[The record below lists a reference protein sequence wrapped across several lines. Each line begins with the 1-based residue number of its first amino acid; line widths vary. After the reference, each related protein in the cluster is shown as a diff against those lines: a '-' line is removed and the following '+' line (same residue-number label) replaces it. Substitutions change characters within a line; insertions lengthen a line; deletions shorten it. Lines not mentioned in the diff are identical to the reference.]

1 MTGEAISHVV
11 GTMGPATFLVQLPHN
26 RLVSQCGLGNH
37 SRAELMTGSTGAGAR
52 GAEDKFAMG
61 IHSRSLGD
69 LRQRATMFRVTT
81 GAGRVLSH
89 HVAVPGHDGR
99 RRMVLKIPC

>member
-1 MTGEAISHVV
+1 
-11 GTMGPATFLVQLPHN
+11 
-26 RLVSQCGLGNH
+26 
-37 SRAELMTGSTGAGAR
+37 
-52 GAEDKFAMG
+52 
-61 IHSRSLGD
+61 

-99 RRMVLKIPC
+99 RRMAFKIPC